1 LINKIFIFCIIVLCN
16 QSHAESQLELS
27 IKLTGHDHNYST
39 EQYQANITPVTP
51 TDEDVAILLSNTNP
65 DTEVTANQE
74 DGALWQRLR
83 NTFTLQDM
91 DSPLVTRHEQ
101 WYAHRPDYVARM
113 MTRANRYLYYITRE
127 VERRGMPAEI
137 ALLPMIESAYNPEA
151 NSSANASGIWQFIP
165 STGLRFGLQ
174 QNWWYDG
181 RRDIVSATAG
191 ALDYLQK
198 LHTKFGDW
206 ELALAAYNW
215 GEGSV
220 QRAQEYNRKRGLGVD
235 YASLKMP
242 DETRNYL
249 PKLFAIKNI
258 VANPT
263 RYGLTL
269 PNIINQPYFAMT
281 SSEKH
286 IDAELIAQ
294 LADISKEEFSALN
307 PGHTRPVIL
316 QNHGDA
322 ILLPVDKIEIF
333 RSNLD
338 SYDKPLVSWQSY
350 RASKGER
357 LDDLAPRVG
366 LSLEKLRSVN
376 GLSTQ
381 THLGAG
387 ETLLIPM
394 NSETIDS
401 TDNEINLFSMQPPPV
416 QAIIK
421 PTIQLKNNIRKRENY
436 AKLTRREHSSAHKS

>member
-16 QSHAESQLELS
+16 QSHAESQLEPI
-27 IKLTGHDHNYST
+27 IKLTGHDNSYST
-39 EQYQANITPVTP
+39 EQYQANITLVTP
-51 TDEDVAILLSNTNP
+51 TGDDEATLLSNTNL
-65 DTEVTANQE
+65 DTEVAYNPE
-74 DGALWQRLR
+74 DGAIWQRIR
-83 NTFTLQDM
+83 GGFTLENM
-91 DSPLVTRHEQ
+91 NSPLVTRHEQ
-101 WYAHRPDYVARM
+101 WYANRPDYVARM

-181 RRDIVSATAG
+181 RRDIVSATTG

-198 LHTKFGDW
+198 LHTKFIDW
-206 ELALAAYNW
+206 DLALAAYNW
-215 GEGSV
+215 GEGAV

-258 VANPT
+258 VTNPA
-263 RYGLTL
+263 RYGMTL
-269 PNIINQPYFAMT
+269 PNINNQPYFAEVA
-281 SSEKH
+281 SEKH

-294 LADISKEEFSALN
+294 LAEISKEEFSALN
-307 PGHTRPVIL
+307 PAHTRPVIL
-316 QNHGDA
+316 QNHGDI
-322 ILLPVDKIEIF
+322 ILLPIDKIEIF

-350 RASKGER
+350 RATKGER
-357 LDDLAPRVG
+357 LDDLAPRFG
-366 LSLEKLRSVN
+366 LSLEKLRSIN

-387 ETLLIPM
+387 ETLLVPL
-394 NSETIDS
+394 NGETGSADS
-401 TDNEINLFSMQPPPV
+401 EINLFTMQPPPV
-416 QAIIK
+416 QTINK
-421 PTIQLKNNIRKRENY
+421 PIIQLKSIIRKRENY

>member
-27 IKLTGHDHNYST
+27 IKLTGHDNSYST
-39 EQYQANITPVTP
+39 EQYQTNITPATP
-51 TDEDVAILLSNTNP
+51 DGDGEATLLSNADLN
-65 DTEVTANQE
+65 TETGANLE
-74 DGALWQRLR
+74 DGAIWQRLR

-101 WYAHRPDYVARM
+101 WYANRPDYVARM
-113 MTRANRYLYYITRE
+113 MTRANRYLYYITHE

-151 NSSANASGIWQFIP
+151 NSSANASGIWQFMP
-165 STGLRFGLQ
+165 STGRRFGLQ

-181 RRDIVSATAG
+181 RRDIISATTG

-206 ELALAAYNW
+206 DLALAAYNW

-220 QRAQEYNRKRGLGVD
+220 QRAQEYNRKRGLSVD

-258 VANPT
+258 VTNPS

-269 PNIINQPYFAMT
+269 PNIHNQPYFAAVA
-281 SSEKH
+281 SEKH

-294 LADISKEEFSALN
+294 LAEISKEEFSALN
-307 PGHTRPVIL
+307 PAHTRPVIL
-316 QNHGDA
+316 QNHGDV
-322 ILLPVDKIEIF
+322 ILLPVDKTEIF

-357 LDDLAPRVG
+357 LDDLASRFG
-366 LSLEKLRSVN
+366 LPLEKLILIN

-381 THLGAG
+381 THLDAG
-387 ETLLIPM
+387 ETLLVPL
-394 NSETIDS
+394 NGETSSADSE
-401 TDNEINLFSMQPPPV
+401 LFTAQPPPV
-416 QAIIK
+416 QAVTK
-421 PTIQLKNNIRKRENY
+421 PTIQLKSSIRKRENY
-436 AKLTRREHSSAHKS
+436 AKLTRREHSNAHKS